1 MSISIKEFVDV
12 EDRAMT
18 LDCEIPTGLS
28 LLPRNFSTAE
38 SKDELI
44 HESSVT
50 TVRTLFSQNQLHE
63 TRLEKDGDRFN
74 RIVERGN
81 DWIAPTL
88 FLTASLLMQNPNVT
102 ALAINIISN
111 YLTDLFK
118 GIPGRKNIRL
128 DVVVEKQTK
137 KTYMKIN
144 YEGDIEGMSEI
155 PNIVQKVF
163 NDES

>member
-12 EDRAMT
+12 EDRAMA
-18 LDCEIPTGLS
+18 LGCEIPTGLT
-28 LLPRNFSTAE
+28 LLPRNFSTAG

-50 TVRTLFSQNQLHE
+50 TVRTLFRQNQLHE
-63 TRLEKDGDRFN
+63 TRLERDGDKFN

-88 FLTASLLMQNPNVT
+88 FLAASLLMQNPNVT

-111 YLTDLFK
+111 YLTDWFK

-137 KTYMKIN
+137 KTYMKIS